1 VLEPPLMPLA
11 PAPIALNSEVLGAE
25 WQGMAT
31 QLATDPAASRLNM
44 GPAMR
49 WQCVRAAIKKIPE
62 PQSE

>member
-49 WQCVRAAIKKIPE
+49 
-62 PQSE
+62 